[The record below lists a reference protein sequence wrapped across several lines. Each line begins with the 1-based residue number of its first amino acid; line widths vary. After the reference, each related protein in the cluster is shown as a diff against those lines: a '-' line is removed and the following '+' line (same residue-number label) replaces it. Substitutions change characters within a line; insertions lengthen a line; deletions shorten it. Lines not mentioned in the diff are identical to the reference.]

1 MKISAKGRYAIR
13 AMINIALN
21 ESKEPKTL
29 LEISKHQG
37 ISLSYLEQL
46 FALLRKG
53 NLVSG
58 VRGPGGGYRLSSDP
72 NNITIAQIINAI
84 NSEQYLQEYFS
95 KILKKLKDI
104 GNTVIVVEHDEE
116 IILSADHIVDIGP
129 MAGSLG
135 GEIVGQGTVNQ
146 LLVSDTLTSN
156 YLRIVEKIRNVRPDI
171 ALSSDFIVLSLIH
184 I

>member
-58 VRGPGGGYRLSSDP
+58 VRGPGGGYKLSCDP
-72 NNITIAQIINAI
+72 YSITIAQIINAI
-84 NSEQYLQEYFS
+84 NADENPVNSQNVRDIQVWDKFS
-95 KILKKLKDI
+95 DKLR
-104 GNTVIVVEHDEE
+104 
-116 IILSADHIVDIGP
+116 
-129 MAGSLG
+129 
-135 GEIVGQGTVNQ
+135 
-146 LLVSDTLTSN
+146 N
-156 YLRIVEKIRNVRPDI
+156 YLETITLGALIDETSIVEDAESASKNTMITRE
-171 ALSSDFIVLSLIH
+171 SSVDNDKWDAA
-184 I
+184 

>member
-84 NSEQYLQEYFS
+84 NSDQKLQESQEQRDIQIWEKFS
-95 KILKKLKDI
+95 DKLR
-104 GNTVIVVEHDEE
+104 
-116 IILSADHIVDIGP
+116 
-129 MAGSLG
+129 
-135 GEIVGQGTVNQ
+135 
-146 LLVSDTLTSN
+146 N
-156 YLRIVEKIRNVRPDI
+156 YLETVT
-171 ALSSDFIVLSLIH
+171 LGSLIH
-184 I
+184 ESESPIVHEPVPNDSTITEESIVDNEKWDAA